1 MKNFVSLHRKPL
13 NVMFALRRLCLVLVF
28 FVCRIP
34 AGAQLVI
41 NELMQSNVDCI
52 MDDLNEFPDS
62 WVELCNAGTGEI
74 NLGDYRLG
82 ITQNAD
88 EAWPLPERTLQPGEH
103 VLVFCDKVGSN
114 TETGIHTDFRL
125 ESGKGGALFLFR
137 GSDVADGLTTLKKQP
152 APNIAYG
159 RKTDED
165 DEWGYMAEPTPG
177 APNCGIVYTKVLT
190 GPVFSVEGGVWHE
203 GEEVKVK
210 ITVPSDAPA
219 GTVVRFTR
227 DGTEPTASSQRLPA
241 GRALFISKNTVVR
254 AKLFCNGCL
263 SRPSSVQSYI
273 FFPNDRPLTLPVI
286 SLVTD
291 PRYLYDDKIG
301 IYVEGS
307 YNGEQYNY
315 QYDWRRPVNFEFF
328 EGMNQSSVL
337 NQLVETRIGGGAT
350 RMNERKTLTVYA
362 HKRFGEKRLNCEFFP
377 DQRPGVKDFKSLMLR
392 NAGND
397 FSYLYLRDALMQR
410 VMSSHVDLDWQ
421 AWRPAIVYINGE
433 YTGLLNIRERANE
446 DNIYTHYEGLEDID
460 LIENWNELKQGTIDQ
475 SLEFRR
481 FFSQPGHT
489 LEEYRQWMDCE
500 EFANL
505 MIMNLYF
512 DNRDFPAN
520 NIVMWRPRE
529 EGGRWRWIAKD
540 TDYGLG
546 LFLRQ
551 AAFNTVAWINDYNYD
566 TAAPRGNT
574 PWHTLLFR
582 NIMGDEGFRNLF
594 TERAAVYM
602 GDFLNSRGVHV
613 VWDAMY
619 EKIRTELPFHRAC
632 LTSYQHNYEREVQ
645 RVDAW
650 LSQRTGLFYQYLQ
663 EYYHLEPLIPLVV
676 DRYREDDAPAEIR
689 FNGIRLSEGR
699 FDGMFFRG
707 REVTLQGSTSDGE
720 AVDGWK
726 LTFESR
732 PGEEW
737 TEIVAGDICDFTVP
751 ECTRITA
758 NPLIG
763 DITGIAEAK
772 TSPVSDGWFTLD
784 GRRLGGKP
792 SRSGIYIHNGDK
804 VFIH

>member
-1 MKNFVSLHRKPL
+1 MQRILV
-13 NVMFALRRLCLVLVF
+13 FALLTFLYNV
-28 FVCRIP
+28 
-34 AGAQLVI
+34 QLRSQLII
-41 NELMQSNVDCI
+41 NEIMQSNVDCI
-52 MDDLNEFPDS
+52 MDDLNDFPDS
-62 WVELCNAGTGEI
+62 WVELYNSGDNAVSLSGYK
-74 NLGDYRLG
+74 LGKSDDVP
-82 ITQNAD
+82 T
-88 EAWPLPERTLQPGEH
+88 AWPLPERMLQPGEH
-103 VLVFCDKVGSN
+103 LLIYCDKVGSN
-114 TETGIHTDFRL
+114 TEMGIHTDFRL
-125 ESGKGGALFLFR
+125 ESGKGGAVFLFR
-137 GSDVADGLTTLKKQP
+137 GSDVADGLTELKKQP

-159 RKTDED
+159 RKTDGA

-177 APNCGIVYTKVLT
+177 APNCGKVYAKALT
-190 GPVFSVEGGVWHE
+190 EPVFSVEGGVWHE

-210 ITVPSDAPA
+210 ISAPPAAPA

-227 DGTEPTASSQRLPA
+227 DGTEPTASSTRLPA
-241 GRALFISKNTVVR
+241 GRALFIRKNTVVR
-254 AKLFCNGCL
+254 AKLFCEGYL
-263 SRPSSVQSYI
+263 PSRSTVHSYI

-301 IYVEGS
+301 IYVEGNYS
-307 YNGEQYNY
+307 GEQFNY

-328 EGMNQSSVL
+328 EGMNQPSVL
-337 NQLVETRIGGGAT
+337 NQLGETRLGGGAT
-350 RMNERKTLTVYA
+350 RINERKTLTVYA
-362 HKRFGEKRLNCEFFP
+362 HKRFGAKRLEYEFFP
-377 DQRPGVKDFKSLMLR
+377 DQRPGVTNFKSLMLR

-446 DNIYTHYEGLEDID
+446 DNVYTHYDGLEDID
-460 LIENWNELKQGTIDQ
+460 LIENWNDLKQGTIDQ
-475 SLEFRR
+475 SRAFRS

-489 LEEYRQWMDCE
+489 QEEYRQWMDCE

-546 LFLRQ
+546 LYERQ
-551 AAFNTVAWINDYNYD
+551 ATFNTVAWINDYDYD
-566 TAAPRGNT
+566 TAIPRGNT

-582 NIMGDEGFRNLF
+582 NIMEDVGFRNLF
-594 TERAAVYM
+594 TERAAIYM
-602 GDFLNSRGVHV
+602 GDFLNARGVHA
-613 VWDAMY
+613 VWDPMY
-619 EKIRTELPFHRAC
+619 EAIRTELPFHRAC
-632 LTSYQHNYEREVQ
+632 LTSHQYNYEKEVQ

-663 EYYHLEPLIPLVV
+663 EYYHLEPLIPLVIE
-676 DRYREDDAPAEIR
+676 RYREDDAPAEIL
-689 FNGIRLSEGR
+689 FNGIRLSESR
-699 FDGMFFRG
+699 FDGMFFRE
-707 REVTLQGSTSDGE
+707 REVTLQGSTSDDEG
-720 AVDGWK
+720 VDGWK

-732 PGEEW
+732 PGEEY
-737 TEIVAGDICDFTVP
+737 TEIVAGDVCVFTVP
-751 ECTRITA
+751 ECTRITV

-763 DITGIAEAK
+763 DITSIAAVK
-772 TSPVSDGWFTLD
+772 GKSPVSDGWFTLD
-784 GRRLGGKP
+784 GRRLTGKP
-792 SRSGIYIHNGDK
+792 SRSGIYIHNGAK
-804 VFIH
+804 FFNH

>member
-1 MKNFVSLHRKPL
+1 MMS
-13 NVMFALRRLCLVLVF
+13 ALYRCCLVLVF
-28 FVCRIP
+28 LACRIP

-62 WVELCNAGTGEI
+62 WVELCNAGTNEV

-88 EAWPLPERTLQPGEH
+88 EAWPLPERTLQPGDH

-114 TETGIHTDFRL
+114 TEAGIHTDFRL
-125 ESGKGGALFLFR
+125 DSGKNAYITLFKDN
-137 GSDVADGLTTLKKQP
+137 DVADQIIGLKKQP

-159 RKTDED
+159 RRIDGS
-165 DEWGYMAEPTPG
+165 DEWGYMATPTPG
-177 APNCGIVYTKVLT
+177 APNCGKVYAKAMTE
-190 GPVFSVEGGVWHE
+190 PVFSVEGGVWHE
-203 GEEVKVK
+203 GEEVKLK
-210 ITVPSDAPA
+210 ISAPHAAPA

-227 DGTEPTASSQRLPA
+227 DGTEPTASSTRLPA
-241 GRALFISKNTVVR
+241 GRALFIKKNTVVR
-254 AKLFCNGCL
+254 AKLFCEGYL
-263 SRPSSVQSYI
+263 PSRSTVHSYI

-301 IYVEGS
+301 IYVEGTYS
-307 YNGEQYNY
+307 EEQFNY
-315 QYDWRRPVNFEFF
+315 QYDWRRPVNFELF

-337 NQLVETRIGGGAT
+337 NQLAETRIGGGAT

-362 HKRFGEKRLNCEFFP
+362 HKRFGEKRLEYEFFP
-377 DQRPGVKDFKSLMLR
+377 DQRPGVTDFKSLMLR

-421 AWRPAIVYINGE
+421 AWRPAIVYVNGE
-433 YTGLLNIRERANE
+433 YTGMLNIRERANE
-446 DNIYTHYEGLEDID
+446 DNVYTHYDGLEDID
-460 LIENWNELKQGTIDQ
+460 VIEKWNNVKQGTIDQ
-475 SLEFRR
+475 SREFRN

-520 NIVMWRPRE
+520 NIIMWRPRE

-540 TDYGLG
+540 TDFGLG
-546 LFLRQ
+546 LFGRQ
-551 AAFNTVAWINDYNYD
+551 AAFNTVAWINDYDYD
-566 TAAPRGNT
+566 TEIPRGNT

-582 NIMGDEGFRNLF
+582 NIMEDGGFRNLF
-594 TERAAVYM
+594 TERAAIYM
-602 GDFLNSRGVHV
+602 GDFLNVRGVHA

-619 EKIRTELPFHRAC
+619 ETIKTELPFHRAC
-632 LTSYQHNYEREVQ
+632 LTSHQHNYEKEVQ

-650 LSQRTGLFYQYLQ
+650 LSQRTEFFYQYLQ
-663 EYYHLEPLIPLVV
+663 EYYHIEPLIPLVI
-676 DRYREDDAPAEIR
+676 DRYREDDTPVEIR

-707 REVTLQGSTSDGE
+707 REVTLQGSMSDHEG
-720 AVDGWK
+720 VDGWK

-732 PGEEW
+732 PGEEYS
-737 TEIVAGDICDFTVP
+737 EIVAGDICVFTVP
-751 ECTRITA
+751 ECTRFTV

-763 DITGIAEAK
+763 DITGFAEVK
-772 TSPVSDGWFTLD
+772 GKSPVSDGWFTLD
-784 GRRLGGKP
+784 GRRLAGKP
-792 SRSGIYIHNGDK
+792 SRSGIYIHNGAK

>member
-1 MKNFVSLHRKPL
+1 MA
-13 NVMFALRRLCLVLVF
+13 ALRCYCLLLVF

-62 WVELCNAGTGEI
+62 WVELCNVGTNEV

-88 EAWPLPERTLQPGEH
+88 EAWPLPERTLQPGDH

-114 TETGIHTDFRL
+114 TDTGIHADFRL
-125 ESGKGGALFLFR
+125 ESGKGGAVFLFR
-137 GSDVADGLTTLKKQP
+137 GSDVADGVTELKKQP

-159 RKTDED
+159 RKTDCA

-177 APNCGIVYTKVLT
+177 APNCGKVYAKALT
-190 GPVFSVEGGVWHE
+190 EPVFSIEGGVWHE
-203 GEEVKVK
+203 GEEVKLK
-210 ITVPSDAPA
+210 ISAPPAAPA

-227 DGTEPTASSQRLPA
+227 DGTEPTASCPRLPD
-241 GRALFISKNTVVR
+241 GRAIFIRKNTVVR
-254 AKLFCNGCL
+254 AKLFCEGYL
-263 SRPSSVQSYI
+263 PSRSIVQSYI

-362 HKRFGEKRLNCEFFP
+362 HKRFGEKRLKYEFFP

-392 NAGND
+392 SAGND

-410 VMSSHVDLDWQ
+410 VMASHTDLDWQ

-433 YTGLLNIRERANE
+433 YTGMLNIRERTNE

-460 LIENWNELKQGTIDQ
+460 LIENRNELKQGTIDQ
-475 SLEFRR
+475 SREFRR
-481 FFSQPGHT
+481 FFSQPGHS

-594 TERAAVYM
+594 TERAAIYM
-602 GDFLNSRGVHV
+602 GDFLNSRGVHA

-632 LTSYQHNYEREVQ
+632 LTSYQANYEKEVQ

-663 EYYHLEPLIPLVV
+663 QYYHLEPLIPLVI

-689 FNGIRLSEGR
+689 FNGIRLSEGC

-707 REVTLQGSTSDGE
+707 REVTLQGSASDDEG
-720 AVDGWK
+720 VDGWK

-737 TEIVAGDICDFTVP
+737 TEIVAGDICVFTVP
-751 ECTRITA
+751 ECTRITV

-763 DITGIAEAK
+763 SITGIAEVK
-772 TSPVSDGWFTLD
+772 TKSPVSDGWFTLD

-792 SRSGIYIHNGDK
+792 SRSGIYIRNGAK
-804 VFIH
+804 VFNHF

>member
-1 MKNFVSLHRKPL
+1 MQRILV
-13 NVMFALRRLCLVLVF
+13 FALLTFLYNV
-28 FVCRIP
+28 
-34 AGAQLVI
+34 QLRSQLII
-41 NELMQSNVDCI
+41 NEIMQSNVDCI
-52 MDDLNEFPDS
+52 MDDLNDFPDS
-62 WVELCNAGTGEI
+62 WVELYNSGDNAVSLSGYK
-74 NLGDYRLG
+74 LGKSDDVP
-82 ITQNAD
+82 T
-88 EAWPLPERTLQPGEH
+88 AWPLPERMLQPGEH
-103 VLVFCDKVGSN
+103 LLIYCDKVGSN
-114 TETGIHTDFRL
+114 TEMGIHTDFRL
-125 ESGKGGALFLFR
+125 ESGKGGAVFLFR
-137 GSDVADGLTTLKKQP
+137 GSDVADGLTELKKQP

-159 RKTDED
+159 RKTDGG

-177 APNCGIVYTKVLT
+177 APNCGKVYAKVLDS
-190 GPVFSVEGGVWHE
+190 PVFSVMGGVWHE
-203 GEEVKVK
+203 GEEVKLK
-210 ITVPSDAPA
+210 ISAPPAAPA

-227 DGTEPTASSQRLPA
+227 DGTEPTASSTRLPA
-241 GRALFISKNTVVR
+241 GRALFIKKNTVVR
-254 AKLFCNGCL
+254 AKLFCEGYL
-263 SRPSSVQSYI
+263 PSRSTVHSYI

-301 IYVEGS
+301 IYVEGNYS
-307 YNGEQYNY
+307 GEQFNY

-328 EGMNQSSVL
+328 EGMNQPSVL
-337 NQLVETRIGGGAT
+337 NQLGETRLGGGAT
-350 RMNERKTLTVYA
+350 RINERKTLTVYA
-362 HKRFGEKRLNCEFFP
+362 HKRFGAKRLEYEFFP
-377 DQRPGVKDFKSLMLR
+377 DQRPGVTNFKSLMLR

-446 DNIYTHYEGLEDID
+446 DNVYTHYDGLEDID
-460 LIENWNELKQGTIDQ
+460 LIENWNDLKQGTIDQ
-475 SLEFRR
+475 SRAFRS

-489 LEEYRQWMDCE
+489 QEEYRQWMDCE

-546 LFLRQ
+546 LYERQ
-551 AAFNTVAWINDYNYD
+551 ATFNTVAWINDYDYD
-566 TAAPRGNT
+566 TAIPRGNT

-582 NIMGDEGFRNLF
+582 NIMEDVGFRNLF
-594 TERAAVYM
+594 TERAAIYM
-602 GDFLNSRGVHV
+602 GDFLNARGVHA

-619 EKIRTELPFHRAC
+619 ETIKTELPFHRAC
-632 LTSYQHNYEREVQ
+632 LTSHQYNYEKEVQ

-663 EYYHLEPLIPLVV
+663 EYYHLEPLIPLVIE
-676 DRYREDDAPAEIR
+676 RYREDDAPAEIR
-689 FNGIRLSEGR
+689 FNGIRLGEGR
-699 FDGMFFRG
+699 FDGMFFRE
-707 REVTLQGSTSDGE
+707 REVTLQGSTSDDEG
-720 AVDGWK
+720 VDGWK

-732 PGEEW
+732 PGEEY
-737 TEIVAGDICDFTVP
+737 TEIVAGDVCVFTVP
-751 ECTRITA
+751 ECTRITV

-763 DITGIAEAK
+763 DITSIAAVK
-772 TSPVSDGWFTLD
+772 GKSPVSDGWFTLD

-792 SRSGIYIHNGDK
+792 SRSGIYIHNGKK
-804 VFIH
+804 VFNH

>member
-1 MKNFVSLHRKPL
+1 MQRILV
-13 NVMFALRRLCLVLVF
+13 FALLTFLYNV
-28 FVCRIP
+28 
-34 AGAQLVI
+34 QLRSQLII
-41 NELMQSNVDCI
+41 NEIMQSNVDCI
-52 MDDLNEFPDS
+52 MDDLNDFPDS
-62 WVELCNAGTGEI
+62 WVELYNSGDNAVSLSGYK
-74 NLGDYRLG
+74 LGKSDDVP
-82 ITQNAD
+82 T
-88 EAWPLPERTLQPGEH
+88 AWPLPERMLQPGEH
-103 VLVFCDKVGSN
+103 LLIYCDKVGSN
-114 TETGIHTDFRL
+114 TEMGIHTDFRL
-125 ESGKGGALFLFR
+125 ESGKGGAVFLFR
-137 GSDVADGLTTLKKQP
+137 GSDVADGLTELKKQP

-159 RKTDED
+159 RKTDGG

-177 APNCGIVYTKVLT
+177 APNCGKVYAKALT
-190 GPVFSVEGGVWHE
+190 EPVFSVEGGVWHE

-210 ITVPSDAPA
+210 ISAPPAAPA

-227 DGTEPTASSQRLPA
+227 DGTEPTASSTRLPA
-241 GRALFISKNTVVR
+241 GRALFIRKNTVVR
-254 AKLFCNGCL
+254 AKLFCEGYL
-263 SRPSSVQSYI
+263 PSRSTVHSYI

-301 IYVEGS
+301 IYVEGNYS
-307 YNGEQYNY
+307 GEQFNY

-328 EGMNQSSVL
+328 EGMNQPSVL
-337 NQLVETRIGGGAT
+337 NQLGETRLGGGAT
-350 RMNERKTLTVYA
+350 RINERKTLTVYA
-362 HKRFGEKRLNCEFFP
+362 HKRFGAKRLEYEFFP
-377 DQRPGVKDFKSLMLR
+377 DQRPGVTNFKSLMLR

-446 DNIYTHYEGLEDID
+446 DNVYTHYDGLEDID
-460 LIENWNELKQGTIDQ
+460 LIENWNDLKQGTIDQ
-475 SLEFRR
+475 SRAFRS

-489 LEEYRQWMDCE
+489 QEEYRQWMDCE

-546 LFLRQ
+546 LYERQ
-551 AAFNTVAWINDYNYD
+551 ATFNTVAWINDYDYD
-566 TAAPRGNT
+566 TAIPRGNT

-582 NIMGDEGFRNLF
+582 NIMEDVGFRNLF
-594 TERAAVYM
+594 TERAAIYM
-602 GDFLNSRGVHV
+602 GDFLNARGVHA
-613 VWDAMY
+613 VWDPMY
-619 EKIRTELPFHRAC
+619 EAIRTELPFHRAC
-632 LTSYQHNYEREVQ
+632 LTSHQYNYEKEVQ

-663 EYYHLEPLIPLVV
+663 EYYHLEPLIPLVI
-676 DRYREDDAPAEIR
+676 DRYREDDEPAEIL
-689 FNGIRLSEGR
+689 FNGIRLSESR
-699 FDGMFFRG
+699 FDGMFFRE
-707 REVTLQGSTSDGE
+707 REVTLQGSTSDDEG
-720 AVDGWK
+720 VDGWK

-732 PGEEW
+732 PGEEY
-737 TEIVAGDICDFTVP
+737 TEIVAGDVCVFTVP
-751 ECTRITA
+751 ECTRITV

-763 DITGIAEAK
+763 DITSIAAVK
-772 TSPVSDGWFTLD
+772 VKSPVSDGWFTLD
-784 GRRLGGKP
+784 GRRLTGKP
-792 SRSGIYIHNGDK
+792 SRSGIYIHNGAK
-804 VFIH
+804 FFNH